1 MFIIR
6 VMLSGLQFP
15 DVGCGSGCVS
25 PSDFRQ
31 TCDKPVLYPRLL
43 QTVDLD
49 EDTDIN
55 DRRPGPQ
62 SCFERKV
69 LEVLRDK
76 L

>member
-25 PSDFRQ
+25 PSDFWQ

-55 DRRPGPQ
+55 DRRPGP
-62 SCFERKV
+62 
-69 LEVLRDK
+69 
-76 L
+76 